1 MQSQNQHTA
10 RKDLRAGVQVWEAF
24 LERYGP
30 AAGAEGPVCMVRE
43 VFGVDPDP
51 WQADVLRDFGRG
63 ERRISIRSCH
73 GPGKTAV
80 AAWVIINQVLCRFPQ
95 KTGCTAPT
103 SSQLFD
109 ALFAEVK
116 GWISQLPEPIQALL
130 IIKADH
136 IELAANPAQSFVSF
150 KTARAETPEAIAGL
164 HAPWVLIVVDEASGV
179 YEAIFESAIGS
190 MSEAHA
196 TTLLL
201 GNPVRTSGTF
211 FDSHHKMR
219 ERWRTYHIHGLKS
232 HPTGTYSARVTPE
245 FVEDVAARYGRES
258 NAFRVR
264 VLGEFPRSDL
274 DTIVPYEL
282 ADSAMER
289 EIKPNPYAPV
299 VWGLDVAWR
308 GDDLSALCKRQDRV
322 VLEPIRVWH
331 NLEAMQLVGAVKAE
345 YDILPAD
352 RRPAAI
358 NVDAINYGAAIASRL
373 SELGLPARAINVAES
388 PAMTGDRYLNL
399 RTELWYMTRD
409 WLSRRDCMLP
419 RDEELLQDLVA
430 AKYLIVEST
439 GKLQVEPKKKAK
451 ARGERSP
458 DRADAL
464 ILTFA
469 DAASIGMGLGS
480 GLAFGRRAAF
490 KRDIQGVV

>member
-1 MQSQNQHTA
+1 MQSQNQHTSKQRLQQGA
-10 RKDLRAGVQVWEAF
+10 QVWREFA
-24 LERYGP
+24 ERYGP
-30 AAGAEGPVCMVRE
+30 PAGEMGPVLMVRE
-43 VFGVDPDP
+43 VFGVKPDK
-51 WQADVLRDFGRG
+51 WQEDVLRDYGRG
-63 ERRISIRSCH
+63 ERRIAIRSCH

-80 AAWVIINQVLCRFPQ
+80 AAWVIIHQVFTRFPQ

-103 SSQLFD
+103 SKQLFD
-109 ALFAEVK
+109 ALFAEVRI
-116 GWISQLPEPIQALL
+116 WIGRLPPLL
-130 IIKADH
+130 QELVEIKADRL
-136 IELAANPAQSFVSF
+136 ELRASPAESFATF

-179 YEAIFESAIGS
+179 VEATYEAAIGS
-190 MSEAHA
+190 MSEQHA

-201 GNPVRTSGTF
+201 GNPVRSSGTF
-211 FDSHHKMR
+211 FDAHHKMR
-219 ERWRTYHIHGLKS
+219 DRWKTYHVHGLKGYP
-232 HPTGTYSARVTPE
+232 HGIYSTRVTPE

-274 DTIVPYEL
+274 DTIIPYEL
-282 ADSAMER
+282 VESAQQR
-289 EIKPNPYAPV
+289 EVKPNPYSPV

-322 VLEPIRVWH
+322 ILEPIRVWH

-345 YDILPAD
+345 YDMLPSE
-352 RRPAAI
+352 RKPVAI

-373 SELGLPARAINVAES
+373 AELGLPARAINVAES

-399 RTELWYMTRD
+399 RTELWYMARD
-409 WLSRRDCMLP
+409 WLARRDCAMP
-419 RDEELLQDLVA
+419 KDDELEADLVS
-430 AKYLIVEST
+430 AKYMIVESN

-458 DRADAL
+458 DRADSF

-469 DAASIGMGLGS
+469 DAAAIGMGLG
-480 GLAFGRRAAF
+480 GGAFGRREAF
-490 KRDIQGVV
+490 KRNVKGVV